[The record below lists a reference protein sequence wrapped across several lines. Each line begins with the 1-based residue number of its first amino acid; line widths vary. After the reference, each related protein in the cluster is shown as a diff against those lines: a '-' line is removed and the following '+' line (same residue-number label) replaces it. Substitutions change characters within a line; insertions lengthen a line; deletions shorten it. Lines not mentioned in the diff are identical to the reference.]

1 MSNSLR
7 NTLVLVGLLLL
18 IIAFGL
24 FQYKRIHKQ
33 TQELELLN
41 QISQAEIDSLNILIQ
56 TKETLQKQYRL
67 YEALSTQQS
76 KLILGLD
83 NSTIT
88 YRYLLQLLTWMKRSV
103 NFDFAANAAD
113 KPENNFHEY
122 IISGKAYYPNLLHLT
137 SQIEQQRA
145 VITIED
151 LSIGADT
158 SAKSD
163 TVSFSMVL
171 HTHFMNGGADPA
183 SLTLR
188 PADSPY
194 TAYQLFNARLSNELM
209 PYEVDPDLLNTDLVK
224 LIGISRGMAFFRDAQ
239 GIIRIL
245 SQGSPVAYG
254 YLNSV
259 VESEGKVI
267 FRLDKYGLEEDYSM
281 YINKPR

>member
-7 NTLVLVGLLLL
+7 NTLVLCGLLIL
-18 IIAFGL
+18 IIAFGI
-24 FQYKRIHKQ
+24 FQSRRITKQ
-33 TQELELLN
+33 SQEIKLLN
-41 QISQAEIDSLNILIQ
+41 QISKAEIDSLNILIQ
-56 TKETLQKQYRL
+56 TKETLQKQYQL

-76 KLILGLD
+76 KLILGQD
-83 NSTIT
+83 NPTIT
-88 YRYLLQLLTWMKRSV
+88 YRYLLGILNWMKRVV

-113 KPENNFHEY
+113 KPENNYHEY

-151 LSIGADT
+151 LSIATDT

-171 HTHFMNGGADPA
+171 HTHFMSGGADPA

-188 PADSPY
+188 PTETPY
-194 TAYQLFNARLSNELM
+194 TGYQLFNARLSNELM
-209 PYEVDPDLLNTDLVK
+209 PYEVDPELVNTDHVK
-224 LIGISRGMAFFRDAQ
+224 LIGISRGMAFFRDEQ

-254 YLNSV
+254 YLNSI
-259 VESEGKVI
+259 VESEGKVT